1 MKIKTMQIINFCG
14 IKSLCITP
22 QNGNLNIFGD
32 NATGKTT
39 IANAFMWLF
48 TGKGITGTA
57 ELDPQPVDGSNS
69 KAHNLETSVELQTD
83 SGTTYKRVLSEVW
96 QTKRGSATEELTGMK
111 TSYFID
117 GVPHKEKEYTAKIEC
132 DFTGAELFKIL
143 SITSYFSA
151 MDWKARRKLLID
163 VCGGIS
169 LKDVFLVSEELMELE
184 TMLDGHSVED
194 YQKIVKAKKTDL
206 CKEIDM
212 IPARIS
218 ENENNI
224 PQLSGTLEEH
234 QKQLEMLNEE
244 KADIDTRIAADTS
257 KQERKKA
264 VLEVET
270 EILKAR
276 NEHIRVLEESEEKIN
291 AELRELIK
299 ERSNNSSSV
308 LSLEATAEKLSEQIE
323 RLQERREHLVAEYR
337 KESAKKYE
345 GEETCPCCGQ
355 ALPPEKIE
363 LAKAEFNKQKAQ
375 TLEAI
380 NMEGQKCS
388 QTVIDNTK
396 HEIDSLYAEVSRL
409 ETINETLD
417 EQINNA
423 ERRLE
428 VMVKTTRFEETD
440 TYKQL
445 AQKLESVKAEPEDK
459 ALDRLKEQA
468 EGLKEKIAEETKQ
481 IALFKAAENAKTRIT
496 ELEAQKK
503 KLATE
508 YARCEKGEYLC
519 ELFIRTKVSMLDD
532 RINSR
537 FKTIRFKLFHTQAN
551 GGISEVCKV
560 LIPCES
566 GLVEYEKAN
575 NAAKINAGIE
585 IINVLSEHFGL
596 HLPVFVDNAESVTE
610 LYSCDSQVIRLV
622 VSESDKKLRIENF

>member
-1 MKIKTMQIINFCG
+1 MKISTMQITNFCG

-57 ELDPQPVDGSNS
+57 ELDPQPVDGSNG
-69 KAHNLETSVELQTD
+69 KVHNLETSVELQTD

-96 QTKRGSATEELTGMK
+96 QTKRGSASEEFTGMK
-111 TSYFID
+111 TAYFVD
-117 GVPHKEKEYTAKIEC
+117 GVPLKEKEYAAKIES
-132 DFTGAELFKIL
+132 DFTEAELFKIL

-169 LKDVFLVSEELMELE
+169 LKDVFLASKELMELE

-234 QKQLEMLNEE
+234 RKQLETLNEE
-244 KADIDTRIAADTS
+244 KADIDARIAADTS

-308 LSLEATAEKLSEQIE
+308 LSLEATA
-323 RLQERREHLVAEYR
+323 
-337 KESAKKYE
+337 
-345 GEETCPCCGQ
+345 
-355 ALPPEKIE
+355 
-363 LAKAEFNKQKAQ
+363 
-375 TLEAI
+375 
-380 NMEGQKCS
+380 
-388 QTVIDNTK
+388 
-396 HEIDSLYAEVSRL
+396 
-409 ETINETLD
+409 
-417 EQINNA
+417 
-423 ERRLE
+423 
-428 VMVKTTRFEETD
+428 
-440 TYKQL
+440 
-445 AQKLESVKAEPEDK
+445 
-459 ALDRLKEQA
+459 
-468 EGLKEKIAEETKQ
+468 
-481 IALFKAAENAKTRIT
+481 
-496 ELEAQKK
+496 
-503 KLATE
+503 
-508 YARCEKGEYLC
+508 
-519 ELFIRTKVSMLDD
+519 
-532 RINSR
+532 
-537 FKTIRFKLFHTQAN
+537 
-551 GGISEVCKV
+551 
-560 LIPCES
+560 
-566 GLVEYEKAN
+566 
-575 NAAKINAGIE
+575 
-585 IINVLSEHFGL
+585 
-596 HLPVFVDNAESVTE
+596 
-610 LYSCDSQVIRLV
+610 
-622 VSESDKKLRIENF
+622 